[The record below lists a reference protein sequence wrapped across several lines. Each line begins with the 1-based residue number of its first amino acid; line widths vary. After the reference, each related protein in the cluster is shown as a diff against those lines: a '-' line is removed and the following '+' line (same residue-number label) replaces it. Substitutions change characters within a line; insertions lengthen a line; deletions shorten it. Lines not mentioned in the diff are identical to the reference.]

1 MSHPRRV
8 LLQPAYVLHRREYR
22 NTSLLV
28 EILSAEHGRSALIAK
43 GARSPRSRWRPLL
56 QPFVPLLVSWAG
68 RGELATVT
76 EVEPAGR
83 PLHLSGE
90 RIYSALY
97 LNELLV
103 RLMQRH
109 DPHPE
114 VFALYGESLQAL
126 TASDDPEPPL
136 RSFEVELLAHLGYG
150 LTLERDASSGEAID
164 ADTLYCYQVEL
175 GPVPAAAMREPQ
187 SGVLVHG
194 RVLMALRGALE
205 WDEPARVQAKKLM
218 RHIIDF
224 HLAGRPIRARE
235 LYAVS
240 GRPRS
245 GSIESNTGEADGE
258 QHY

>member
-8 LLQPAYVLHRREYR
+8 LLQPAYILHRRDYR

-28 EILSAEHGRSALIAK
+28 EIFSAEHGRSALIAK

-68 RGELATVT
+68 RGELGTVT
-76 EVEPAGR
+76 DVESAGR
-83 PLHLSGE
+83 PVHLSGE

-103 RLMQRH
+103 RLTQRH

-126 TASDDPEPPL
+126 AAGGEAEPTL
-136 RSFEVELLAHLGYG
+136 RGFEVALLAHLGYG
-150 LTLERDASSGEAID
+150 LMLERDADSGEPIN
-164 ADTLYCYQVEL
+164 ADTLYRYQVES
-175 GPVPAAAMREPQ
+175 GPVPAAGPGEPKN
-187 SGVLVHG
+187 GVLVHG
-194 RVLMALRGALE
+194 RVLMVLRGVLE
-205 WDEPARVQAKKLM
+205 WDEPARLQAKKLM
-218 RHIIDF
+218 RYVIDF
-224 HLAGRPIRARE
+224 YLAGRPIRARE
-235 LYAVS
+235 LYATP
-240 GRPRS
+240 GRPRQV
-245 GSIESNTGEADGE
+245 SITRNTDEADGE